1 MGRVEKS
8 VEAHSGAVLA
18 GRWNSEGTALA
29 TGKEMKGVENEN
41 NKRAPSKWNLWGFQ
55 CAKMIRSEEMEGY
68 RNVVLDL

>member
-29 TGKEMKGVENEN
+29 TGKEMEGVENED
-41 NKRAPSKWNLWGFQ
+41 NKRAPSKWNLWGF
-55 CAKMIRSEEMEGY
+55 
-68 RNVVLDL
+68 

>member
-41 NKRAPSKWNLWGFQ
+41 KEGSL
-55 CAKMIRSEEMEGY
+55 EMEPLGFL
-68 RNVVLDL
+68 VCKDDTQ